1 VLGRA
6 PVPLGAIDQT
16 QSLEPLLEELVE
28 YVAFTPLANF
38 GGMPAMSVP
47 LHWSDAG
54 LPIGSH
60 FMASQFEEE
69 TLLSPAGQLG
79 GANPWRNKLAPVG
92 R

>member
-1 VLGRA
+1 MRQEKRLDHRSRQGPCRR
-6 PVPLGAIDQT
+6 
-16 QSLEPLLEELVE
+16 S
-28 YVAFTPLANF
+28 YWNF

-47 LHWSDAG
+47 VHWSDAG

-69 TLLSPAGQLG
+69 TLLSPAGQLE